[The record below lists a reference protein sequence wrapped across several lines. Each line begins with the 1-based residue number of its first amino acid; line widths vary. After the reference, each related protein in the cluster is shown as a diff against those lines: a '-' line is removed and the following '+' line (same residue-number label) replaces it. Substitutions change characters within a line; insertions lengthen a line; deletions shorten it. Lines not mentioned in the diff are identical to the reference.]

1 LTAFRLPQQQE
12 IICEPTYPKLRI
24 LRLVMLHA
32 HGWDCSPL
40 QIMLNR
46 LQQLEILHLYLPT
59 CCGPTGIDLS
69 SSHPRLRAFL
79 ISAEELD
86 GSALYF
92 LKRHPTIE
100 CLNIENSRGYVLD
113 DQDLPLLKA
122 LHIDGQVAIDTPAL
136 LAPTARRQ
144 ITHLHFRDVPYLT
157 CDVVYDLVN
166 NVSSTLRH
174 LEIGWWIDGFRKS
187 IPGFSRLLQLVP
199 RLEELRVTASSDNTV
214 PPPEPLSGEDLVSA
228 RPFRFDSFSDFPS
241 LTVSFPIIHTQFH

>member
-1 LTAFRLPQQQE
+1 M
-12 IICEPTYPKLRI
+12 
-24 LRLVMLHA
+24 VHA
-32 HGWDCSPL
+32 HGWDCSSL

-46 LQQLEILHLYLPT
+46 LQQLETLHLYLPT
-59 CCGPTGIDLS
+59 CCGPTGLDLS

-79 ISAEELD
+79 ISAEGLD

-100 CLNIENSRGYVLD
+100 CLSIENARGHVLD

-122 LHIDGQVAIDTPAL
+122 LHLDGRVAIDTPAL
-136 LAPTARRQ
+136 LAHTAQRQ
-144 ITHLHFRDVPYLT
+144 ITHLRFRDMPYLT

-166 NVSSTLRH
+166 NVSSTLQY
-174 LEIGWWIDGFRKS
+174 LEIGWWIDAFRKS

-199 RLEELRVTASSDNTV
+199 RLEELRVTAYSDNTS

-228 RPFRFDSFSDFPS
+228 HQLHFDSFSDLPF
-241 LTVSFPIIHTQFH
+241 LTVSFLIIHTQFH

>member
-1 LTAFRLPQQQE
+1 
-12 IICEPTYPKLRI
+12 
-24 LRLVMLHA
+24 
-32 HGWDCSPL
+32 
-40 QIMLNR
+40 MLNR
-46 LQQLEILHLYLPT
+46 LQQLETLHLYFPT
-59 CCGPTGIDLS
+59 CCGPTGIELS

-100 CLNIENSRGYVLD
+100 CLNIENARGHVLD

-122 LHIDGQVAIDTPAL
+122 LHLDGHVAVDAPAL

-144 ITHLHFRDVPYLT
+144 LTHLRFHEIPYLT
-157 CDVVYDLVN
+157 CDVAYDLVK

-174 LEIGWWIDGFRKS
+174 LEIEWWIDGFRKS

-199 RLEELRVTASSDNTV
+199 RLEELRVTANSRNTS

-228 RPFRFDSFSDFPS
+228 QTTSFRFVPINS
-241 LTVSFPIIHTQFH
+241 LICLLAVSFVIIHTHFH